1 MSNCRPNT
9 VDTRRSEELPQLAR
23 IFRRENSTQ
32 DSCPSK
38 RVFSKTLNTTKNLPG
53 SRASVQL
60 AQPPWEPIADHHEN
74 DSSIESFQDFLL
86 VEILE
91 TNNHISLSKPVR
103 VRNEQTSLC
112 PNLSEFLETNKH
124 LFCPNLSRV
133 GNEQRTNISLSPNLL
148 QRILD
153 FLFQH
158 ANPQSEPD

>member
-86 VEILE
+86 VEL
-91 TNNHISLSKPVR
+91 LD
-103 VRNEQTSLC
+103 NEQTSL
-112 PNLSEFLETNKH
+112 
-124 LFCPNLSRV
+124 CPNLSRV
-133 GNEQRTNISLSPNLL
+133 GNEQRTNMSLSPNLSRVRQRTNNEQTTNKHLSCPNLL

-158 ANPQSEPD
+158 ANPQSAPD